1 MMGFNPE
8 AVEYAAAKV
17 DYQDVE
23 RVIEYLTEKDIQDRF
38 THEFVKGQGD
48 LCFLCFD
55 VVGNHTPLRANQAGV
70 IDGGDF
76 IDFEDE

>member
-17 DYQDVE
+17 DYQSVD
-23 RVIEYLTEKDIQDRF
+23 RVIDYITEQDTLGRY

-48 LCFLCFD
+48 LCFLCLD
-55 VVGNHTPLRANQAGV
+55 VVGNHTSLRANPAGV